1 MVQAGYDYS
10 RHWEPSSVV
19 EPRTKVVKKTHKK
32 VNGKRKFVLKLI
44 ALAFIYGL
52 ILVYICIKS
61 ATLGYQ
67 IIALE
72 QDIKGYEASNNKLQ
86 YYIQE
91 NCSLDKIE
99 LMAINDLGMN
109 RPNSHLAV
117 ALSNNYNTTTEAV
130 NQTDEIDISVVE
142 EKPLYKLYSNLL
154 ILAEKN

>member
-10 RHWEPSSVV
+10 RYWEPSSAV
-19 EPRTKVVKKTHKK
+19 EPKTKVVKKTYKK
-32 VNGKRKFVLKLI
+32 VNGKRKFALKLV

-67 IIALE
+67 IISLE

-86 YYIQE
+86 YNIQE

-99 LMAINDLGMN
+99 LMAVNDLGMSKPSN
-109 RPNSHLAV
+109 HMAV
-117 ALSNNYNTTTEAV
+117 ALSNNSSSKLV
-130 NQTDEIDISVVE
+130 NEDSEMNISATE